1 MKILIRNAKLICPV
15 QNIDDFKDIVIED
28 EKILDIVSPN
38 SAHSPHFDK
47 IIDGTNLIAAPGLVD
62 MHTHLREPGQEGRE
76 TIATGTKAAAAGGY
90 TSVTAMPNTTP
101 TIDNAYVTE
110 YIKTKAQREG
120 IVGVNII
127 GAITMERKGE
137 TLAEIGEMFKAG
149 IIGVSDD
156 GNCVMNSYVM
166 RKAMDYCKQFDLLV
180 IDHCEDVN
188 LKGQGVMNEGFNSMQ
203 LGLRGIPK
211 ASEEIMVT
219 RDIALSQHTGCRT
232 HIAHVSTLGSVH
244 FIKEGKSR
252 GAKVTAEVTPQH
264 LFLSDDE
271 VKSYNPNTK
280 VSPPLRNP
288 EDNSALIDG
297 LKDGTIDAI
306 ATDHAP
312 HSMEQKD
319 LEFQLADSGII
330 GLETALSL
338 CLRLVHS
345 GDLSLMQLI
354 RVMSTNPARILGIQ
368 GGSLERGKPANI
380 ILFNKDEA
388 WTYKEENIISKSKN
402 SPFINT
408 TFKGKVKH
416 TIYKGKVVYG
426 Y

>member
-1 MKILIRNAKLICPV
+1 MKTLIRNAKLVCPV
-15 QNIDDFKDIVIED
+15 QNIEDFKDIVIED
-28 EKILDIVSPN
+28 EKILDILSPN
-38 SAHSPHFDK
+38 SAQSPHFDK

-90 TSVTAMPNTTP
+90 TSVTAMPNTAP

-110 YIKTKAQREG
+110 YVKTKAQREG

-149 IIGVSDD
+149 IVGISDD

-166 RKAMDYCKQFDLLV
+166 RKAMDYCRQFDLLV
-180 IDHCEDVN
+180 IDHCEDIH

-219 RDIALSQHTGCRT
+219 RDIALSQHTGCRA
-232 HIAHVSTLGSVH
+232 HIAHVSTSGSLH
-244 FIKEGKSR
+244 FIREGKNR
-252 GAKVTAEVTPQH
+252 GAKVTAEVTPHH
-264 LFLSDDE
+264 LFLTDDE

-280 VSPPLRNP
+280 VSPPLRSP
-288 EDNSALIDG
+288 EDNKALIEG

-312 HSMEQKD
+312 HSLEQKD
-319 LEFQLADSGII
+319 MEFQLADSGII
-330 GLETALSL
+330 GLETALPL
-338 CLRLVHS
+338 CLGLVHS
-345 GDLSLMQLI
+345 GDLTLMELI
-354 RVMSTNPARILGIQ
+354 RVMSTNPAKILGIQ
-368 GGSLERGKPANI
+368 GGSLERGKYANI
-380 ILFNKDEA
+380 VLFNKDEG
-388 WTYKEENIISKSKN
+388 WTYTEDSIVSKSKN
-402 SPFINT
+402 TPFLNRK
-408 TFKGKVKH
+408 FKGKVKH
-416 TIYKGKVVYG
+416 TVYKGKIVY
-426 Y
+426 